1 MTHLIRTELAIV
13 GAGPAG
19 VCAALE
25 AASYGVKVTLIDREQ
40 WIGGQFVKQTHK
52 FSDGTKKRRHPRG
65 RDCQRSAVKV
75 KANPDI
81 RFMGS
86 TEVLGYYQ
94 AEMCCS
100 LRLLKASRPL
110 KPERLLVATGASEKM
125 ILFPGNDPAWSVREQ
140 VRCRPS

>member
-1 MTHLIRTELAIV
+1 
-13 GAGPAG
+13 GPAG

-40 WIGGQFVKQTHK
+40 WIGGQLVKQTHK
-52 FSDGTKKRRHPRG
+52 FFGWYEKSAGTRG
-65 RDCQRSAVKV
+65 VVIAKDLAVKV

-94 AEMCCS
+94 ADGV
-100 LRLLKASRPL
+100 LLLETPQGIQTL
-110 KPERLLVATGASEKM
+110 KPERLLVATG
-125 ILFPGNDPAWSVREQ
+125 
-140 VRCRPS
+140 